1 MRKLYLLI
9 VAAALAACASE
20 PSQQAAPASTSISPA
35 PAAEPAA
42 VAAPAPVAASVPVTT
57 ASAEAPATSGGFN
70 APAGYQKKTR
80 GTKTVY
86 CKSDTPVGTRFSKE
100 YCYSQQD
107 LERIEASRTNTMQE
121 VERARRTCT
130 GGGCGGG

>member
-1 MRKLYLLI
+1 MRKFYLLM
-9 VAAALAACASE
+9 VVAALAACASE
-20 PSQQAAPASTSISPA
+20 PSQQAAPAGPSTSPA
-35 PAAEPAA
+35 P
-42 VAAPAPVAASVPVTT
+42 VAAPAPSAPAAPVAAVT
-57 ASAEAPATSGGFN
+57 AATPTESGAYN
-70 APAGYQKKTR
+70 PPAGYQKRQR

-107 LERIEASRTNTMQE
+107 LERMEASRTNTMQE